1 MIFFTIIF
9 LKKLPHIANKAD
21 KVEHFMKLSLKNLK
35 MDYVDLYLI
44 HVPIG
49 FNPKHDMDLLP
60 VDELGKPVL
69 DMKTNLVEVWK
80 VVSISYIHII
90 TILLN

>member
-1 MIFFTIIF
+1 
-9 LKKLPHIANKAD
+9 
-21 KVEHFMKLSLKNLK
+21 MKLSLKNLK

-60 VDELGKPVL
+60 VDELGKPLL
-69 DMKTNLVEVWK
+69 DMKTNLIEVWK
-80 VVSISYIHII
+80 VIAISYIINSHII
-90 TILLN
+90 NLILIGNGETSGCWSG

>member
-1 MIFFTIIF
+1 
-9 LKKLPHIANKAD
+9 
-21 KVEHFMKLSLKNLK
+21 MKLSLKNLK

-60 VDELGKPVL
+60 VDELGKPLL

-80 VVSISYIHII
+80 VIAISYIINSHII
-90 TILLN
+90 NLILIGNGETSGCWSG

>member
-1 MIFFTIIF
+1 MQ
-9 LKKLPHIANKAD
+9 
-21 KVEHFMKLSLKNLK
+21 LSLKNLK

-60 VDELGKPVL
+60 VDEMGKPVL

-80 VVSISYIHII
+80 V
-90 TILLN
+90 TEILYLILILFIV